1 MPPDTEAAES
11 AYISVKDAAE
21 ILGMPPY
28 SVLELLNSGAIK
40 SRRKVDFDSLLDY
53 AAGLGGSA

>member
-1 MPPDTEAAES
+1 
-11 AYISVKDAAE
+11 VKDAAE